1 MTPNQNEKIKTVY
14 LNIMMKKTQALIL
27 LTTLLLACGKGDE
40 TLPRDK
46 FLGDYDLYQKHP
58 DSYLGT
64 TFISEGEKDHKMK
77 WVLQQETIEMELIGK
92 NDTIAFGTAFSLFLL
107 ADNFASLHYVNE
119 DTLLGNR
126 TTGSIF
132 FPSSYKSR
140 DFVLVRR

>member
-1 MTPNQNEKIKTVY
+1 MT
-14 LNIMMKKTQALIL
+14 KKTQALIL

-40 TLPRDK
+40 TLPREK
-46 FLGDYDLYQKHP
+46 FFFFFDLYQKQT
-58 DSYLGT
+58 DTYLGT
-64 TFISEGEKDHKMK
+64 TSISEGDKDNKMK

-132 FPSSYKSR
+132 FPSTYKSR

>member
-1 MTPNQNEKIKTVY
+1 MT
-14 LNIMMKKTQALIL
+14 KKTQALIL

-40 TLPRDK
+40 TLPREK
-46 FLGDYDLYQKHP
+46 FFGSYDLYQKQT
-58 DSYLGT
+58 DTYLGT
-64 TFISEGEKDHKMK
+64 TSISEGDKDNKMK
-77 WVLQQETIEMELIGK
+77 WVLQHETIELESIGK

-132 FPSSYKSR
+132 FPSTYKSR